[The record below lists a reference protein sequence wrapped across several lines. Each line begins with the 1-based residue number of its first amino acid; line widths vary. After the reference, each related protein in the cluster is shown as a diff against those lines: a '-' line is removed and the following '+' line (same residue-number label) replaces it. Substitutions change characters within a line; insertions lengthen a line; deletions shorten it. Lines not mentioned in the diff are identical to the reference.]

1 MLFCSCSDGQFR
13 LQDRVCAARWP
24 TGRELAMI
32 IDDGEKVLTP
42 KARRLVVGQYRILVN
57 ISLMLGMA
65 TVSRRLWPCADHR
78 SLRDPGKRRGPT
90 ARRGRPSGGT

>member
-1 MLFCSCSDGQFR
+1 
-13 LQDRVCAARWP
+13 
-24 TGRELAMI
+24 MI
-32 IDDGEKVLTP
+32 IGDGEKVLTP

-78 SLRDPGKRRGPT
+78 SLRDPRRRPRPT
-90 ARRGRPSGGT
+90 ARRSRSSRVKSLCLPAGAAHMSY